1 MNSIFKFSCP
11 ITSALDVIGDRW
23 TLIILKQ
30 MLFEDKQTF
39 KDFKESSENIAS
51 NILTVRLN
59 LLQKNG
65 LISKSKI
72 KTNNKSIF
80 YHLTD
85 RGLSVSSILNELG
98 SWGKENLSDYNPLMN
113 IKEDDSKIKPNKN
126 IHVKNLK
133 KKYKAKIAKIEFIK
147 I

>member
-1 MNSIFKFSCP
+1 MINVFKFSCP

-23 TLIILKQ
+23 ILIILKQ

-59 LLQKNG
+59 LLLKNG

-85 RGLSVSSILNELG
+85 SGLSVSSILIELG
-98 SWGKENLSDYNPLMN
+98 IWGKENLANFNQLMN
-113 IKEDDSKIKPNKN
+113 KKEDASKIKSNYT
-126 IHVKNLK
+126 HVKNLK
-133 KKYKAKIAKIEFIK
+133 KRYKAKLAKTEFIK